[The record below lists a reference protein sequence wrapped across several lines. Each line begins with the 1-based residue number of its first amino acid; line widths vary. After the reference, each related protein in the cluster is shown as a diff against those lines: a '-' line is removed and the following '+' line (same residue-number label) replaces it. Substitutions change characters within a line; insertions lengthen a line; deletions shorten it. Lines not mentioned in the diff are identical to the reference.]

1 MKKTIIL
8 SIALVFAFSI
18 TKAQTIPNSSFES
31 WTNVGNYENP
41 DGWSTMNNTTANDNV
56 FTATKASPGAEGSYY
71 LKLVSK
77 TVGSSV
83 VNGIAVSGL
92 MDSITLQPISGF
104 SFNSRPSNLTGKWQ
118 HMISGS
124 SQGLIQVTLT
134 RWDSIS
140 NVRIPVASGIKNL
153 SGMAMSWANFS
164 IPLTYTD
171 GNYPDTCI
179 IVMQASGS
187 HPTDNDYLYVD
198 KLAFTGDVP
207 VSGLRD
213 IELNGINLSLYPN
226 PASEFINLNF
236 SSLELQDYKI
246 ELTNILGKTIK
257 SEILKQVQG
266 DVSCKLDLNNIPQG
280 VYLVSLKTKSSV
292 ITRKISIL

>member
-1 MKKTIIL
+1 MNKTIIL

-18 TKAQTIPNSSFES
+18 TKAQTIPNFSFEN
-31 WTNVGNYENP
+31 WTNFGNYENP
-41 DGWSTMNNTTANDNV
+41 DGWSTMNNTTVNDNI
-56 FTATKASPGAEGSYY
+56 FTATKASPGVEGSYY

-118 HMISGS
+118 YMISGS
-124 SQGLIQVTLT
+124 SQGLIQVNLS

-187 HPTDNDYLYVD
+187 HPTNADYLYVD
-198 KLAFTGDVP
+198 NLAFTGDVP

-213 IELNGINLSLYPN
+213 IELNGINLTLYPN
-226 PASEFINLNF
+226 PSSEFINLNF
-236 SSLELQDYKI
+236 TSSEMQDYKI

-266 DVSCKLDLNNIPQG
+266 DISYKIDLNNIPQG
-280 VYLVSLKTKSSV
+280 VYLVSLKTKSSI
-292 ITRKISIL
+292 ITRKISKL